1 MMMEQEY
8 KYFAFISFSSYDTR
22 WGERLQKKLEGYRMP
37 VAMCNEHG
45 WKRNPMKPVFFAPND
60 IQPGGLSAELQERL
74 RCSRNLIVV
83 CSPHS
88 ATSEWVGREIA
99 FFHELG
105 RTDSIHFFII
115 DGVPHSGDA
124 ATECFNP
131 IIDTLGIPEI
141 LGANINE
148 KVFRWSWLNRERA
161 YVQLITKLLGVEF
174 DSIWQRH
181 RRMMIRKMAQWLL
194 GTLSFVLALLGV
206 WIQNRL
212 VSVAMSIAEQ
222 TVHNDNLPPLR
233 DAVVTM
239 ELGKEKKTDTI
250 RSASGRLMF
259 HNIPHRFLGR
269 SVNVSVRCLNC
280 LPLDTVLVL
289 RRDMAVPLKRDAS
302 VFGNVRF
309 GIWDINAERML
320 GGCGVTIDGIKTRTD
335 ASGKVQLHIPLER
348 QKTEYAIS
356 ADVPLSEKSIR
367 MPCGTNDV
375 VTVAR

>member
-1 MMMEQEY
+1 
-8 KYFAFISFSSYDTR
+8 
-22 WGERLQKKLEGYRMP
+22 
-37 VAMCNEHG
+37 
-45 WKRNPMKPVFFAPND
+45 
-60 IQPGGLSAELQERL
+60 
-74 RCSRNLIVV
+74 
-83 CSPHS
+83 
-88 ATSEWVGREIA
+88 
-99 FFHELG
+99 
-105 RTDSIHFFII
+105 
-115 DGVPHSGDA
+115 
-124 ATECFNP
+124 
-131 IIDTLGIPEI
+131 
-141 LGANINE
+141 
-148 KVFRWSWLNRERA
+148 
-161 YVQLITKLLGVEF
+161 
-174 DSIWQRH
+174 
-181 RRMMIRKMAQWLL
+181 
-194 GTLSFVLALLGV
+194 
-206 WIQNRL
+206 
-212 VSVAMSIAEQ
+212 
-222 TVHNDNLPPLR
+222 
-233 DAVVTM
+233 
-239 ELGKEKKTDTI
+239 
-250 RSASGRLMF
+250 MF